1 MFRTCLALVLTLF
14 AASVAQSMTVTT
26 GDTRACPVML
36 TGMIAA
42 GDLEKIT
49 ALDGVWPEP
58 LDPTT
63 AHQVVCLDSPGGSF
77 AEAMRIA
84 AHFYDVGIGT
94 RLPEG
99 ADCLSACAV
108 LFMSGTRYFYEGVG
122 NGRSSHRNMHFTARL
137 GFHRPQLSLGRAG
150 QFDAAAVERSFD
162 LAVDASL
169 EFIRLSNGRNGQADT
184 MIPADLIEKMFSHRA
199 EDFFYITTTGM
210 AGRWRI
216 GIDGWQINRVLGPA
230 QAVQVCDNL
239 TVWNSRYDPTDTTL
253 GPAAARPYAEPN
265 ARAGFRVS
273 GSRFGD
279 GVHDCMVGFDGPA
292 DDPWMVICGASDIEG
307 NVRGADRCAEDTAM
321 IEPFNILVADM
332 LAILPPA
339 TPLPAINAVSRQQ
352 DAVAMTAQAA
362 RADPTPAQLAQR
374 GCWLSASAARVINV
388 QDFVNLRQS
397 PGFAAQ
403 VVSQIARGA
412 AVTLTR
418 PGSVSFF
425 GANDLVQRCSRAC
438 QAQRDAGLST
448 AVQAELA
455 QCVDGNALWYAVRD
469 AAGHQGYVSG
479 KFLTP

>member
-1 MFRTCLALVLTLF
+1 MFRTCLALLLTLF
-14 AASVAQSMTVTT
+14 AAGVSQAATVTK
-26 GDTRACPVML
+26 GDSRACPARL
-36 TGMIAA
+36 TGAIAA
-42 GDLEKIT
+42 GDLEKVK

-99 ADCLSACAV
+99 AQCLSACAV

-122 NGRSSHRNMHFTARL
+122 NGRSSHRNMHFTAQL
-137 GFHRPQLSLGRAG
+137 GFHRPQLSLGRDG

-169 EFIRLSNGRNGQADT
+169 EFIRLSNGRNGQTDT
-184 MIPADLIEKMFSHRA
+184 MVPADLIERMFSHRGD
-199 EDFFYITTTGM
+199 DFFFITTTGM

-216 GIDGWQINRVLGPA
+216 GIDGWQVNRVLGPA

-239 TVWNSRYDPTDTTL
+239 TIWNSRYDPNDTTL

-265 ARAGFRVS
+265 ARVGFRVS

-279 GVHDCMVGFDGPA
+279 GVHECMVGFDGPV

-321 IEPFNILVADM
+321 IEPFNILVRDM

-339 TPLPAINAVSRQQ
+339 TPLAAINAVSRQQ
-352 DAVAMTAQAA
+352 DAEAGQSA
-362 RADPTPAQLAQR
+362 RSDPTSAQLAQR
-374 GCWLSASAARVINV
+374 GCWFNAPGARIINV
-388 QDFVNLRQS
+388 QEFVNLRQL
-397 PGFAAQ
+397 PGFDTQ

-412 AVTLTR
+412 SVTLTN
-418 PGSVSFF
+418 PGSVSFL
-425 GANDLVQRCSRAC
+425 GASDLVQRCSRAC
-438 QAQRDAGLST
+438 QTQRDAGLSA
-448 AVQAELA
+448 AVQGELA
-455 QCVDGNALWYAVRD
+455 HCVEGNALWYAVRD
-469 AAGHQGYVSG
+469 AAGNQGMSRASS
-479 KFLTP
+479 